1 MLFYGD
7 SRPVLSVPM
16 KVLLAILIL
25 KNLYLQRMSQ

>member
-16 KVLLAILIL
+16 KVLLAILI
-25 KNLYLQRMSQ
+25 